1 MHINVERQTVAS
13 GHVSASGGTATTG
26 PELSLFSYT
35 VSLTLAPQ
43 YHASYTDAPR
53 Q

>member
-1 MHINVERQTVAS
+1 MQQKQTVAS
-13 GHVSASGGTATTG
+13 GHLSACGGAATTD

-43 YHASYTDAPR
+43 YEASYTDAPR